1 MIDAILRATELPN
14 IHPALVHFPVALLP
28 VAIGFDLVGWLRALW
43 RRSEAEGAT
52 VALYVLTALTAWA
65 AVWAGEEAEE
75 SLTLSGPVHDL
86 VHEHEEWAERFLY
99 TVAVVAL
106 ARVAVAWWG
115 RRGRPVSRG
124 VLLAARAAVLVGA
137 LVALRLLAGTADRG
151 GGLVFR
157 AGVAVMAVPAE
168 EPPPAPAS
176 AEEAHDDHH

>member
-14 IHPALVHFPVALLP
+14 IHPALVHFPMALLP
-28 VAIGFDLVGWLRALW
+28 VAIGFDLFGWLRAL
-43 RRSEAEGAT
+43 RLRSEAEGST
-52 VALYVLTALTAWA
+52 VVLYVLAALGAWA

-75 SLTLSGPVHDL
+75 SLTGLSGPVHDL

-106 ARVAVAWWG
+106 ARLAVAWWG
-115 RRGRPVSRG
+115 RRGRPASRR
-124 VLLAARAAVLVGA
+124 VLLASRAAVLVGA

-168 EPPPAPAS
+168 EPAPVLPAT
-176 AEEAHDDHH
+176 EEP

>member
-1 MIDAILRATELPN
+1 MIDAILRTTELPN

-28 VAIGFDLVGWLRALW
+28 VAIGFDLFGWLRALW
-43 RRSEAEGAT
+43 RRSEAEGST
-52 VALYVLTALTAWA
+52 VALYVLTALGAWA

-75 SLTLSGPVHDL
+75 SLTGLSRPVHDL

-124 VLLAARAAVLVGA
+124 VLLAARATVLVGA

-168 EPPPAPAS
+168 ESPAPPPNG
-176 AEEAHDDHH
+176 EADPHEH

>member
-14 IHPALVHFPVALLP
+14 IHPALVHFPMALLP

-43 RRSEAEGAT
+43 RRSEAEGST
-52 VALYVLTALTAWA
+52 VALYVLAALGAWA

-106 ARVAVAWWG
+106 ARLAVAWWG
-115 RRGRPVSRG
+115 RRGKPASRR
-124 VLLAARAAVLVGA
+124 VLLASRAAVLLGA
-137 LVALRLLAGTADRG
+137 LVALRLLAGAADRG

-168 EPPPAPAS
+168 EPAPAPS
-176 AEEAHDDHH
+176 SGEAEVHPH